1 MIVYLSGAME
11 FAENEGAE
19 WRKNLTTWLESELGH
34 TSIDPVV
41 ESAKLLLRIM
51 LMITVIGKPTNQ
63 KNTLILLGCVF

>member
-34 TSIDPVV
+34 F
-41 ESAKLLLRIM
+41 
-51 LMITVIGKPTNQ
+51 N
-63 KNTLILLGCVF
+63 